1 MLKSRTLRWLAWAVG
16 AAALLVLGAWLAVPP
31 LLKWQLET
39 RGSELLGRDLRVA
52 EVKFSPFALALT
64 FRQLTLAAAPGDPTA
79 PPQLQIERLFVDIS
93 ARTLLRLAPVID
105 AIEIDAPQLRLAR
118 LDDGRYDIDD
128 LLQRLAT
135 PQADAKPDDE
145 PQRFALFNLRLARGE
160 VLLDDR
166 PVDARHELRDI
177 VLDLPFLSNL
187 PDDLQVK
194 VEPRLAFVL
203 NGSAFDS
210 RGRSTPFAQGR
221 ASEFD
226 IRFDKLDLSRWW
238 AYLPKT
244 LPVAAKGGA
253 LDADLKL
260 RFEQSAAAGT
270 KLELQGRIALQ
281 DMAVTL
287 PDDAPLLSWQ
297 SLRVQLADVQ
307 PLQRRVGLESVQL
320 DGAVLHLRRDAAG
333 ALQLMQLADAAAPP
347 APAPAPA
354 PAPPS
359 PASAAASAA
368 TVRAGDSGWSLQL
381 PLLALNGAQ
390 LHWHDA
396 SLQPAAEASLD
407 AVQVRVEKLRWPVE
421 GDAPVQL
428 QAQLMAGGKAAGQLS
443 AQGVASDKQARIGV
457 RLSDVDLALA
467 EPYLRQFLR
476 PQASGRIQAVAEID
490 WAGGDAPR
498 LALALPSASV
508 DAFRLSEAPAVSK
521 GRKAPAPEVLAQW
534 QSLALADLRAD
545 LLQRRASLASL
556 SLSKPQI
563 ALERDKA
570 GTLSVEQWLVA
581 PPPATAAEAV
591 PAAEAPWRLE
601 LRELKLD
608 DGRVRLADA
617 TLPAGALLLDGI
629 RARAAGVAWPIEAGA
644 KPMDTQFSASLSTPA
659 PRGRAAASPARLE
672 WRGDVGLLPAAAS
685 GRLRVERLPVHAFE
699 PYFGAKLPVILRRAE
714 AGFNGRVDLRQ
725 AGAAWH
731 GGIDGEALIA
741 DLRIDAR
748 RAEAARS
755 DTERELLSWNA
766 LSLKGLKV
774 DVPAQGRPRLYLG
787 QLRLSDF
794 YAQLEV
800 TEEGRLYLQTLA
812 PGDAAAPAP
821 AGGGAPG
828 AAPPADA
835 PRVPRSRLAGL
846 PFDFGLEGAV
856 FTNGTVE
863 FNDRFIRPN
872 YSAELSELFGRIGA
886 FDSRAEQPASLQIAG
901 VVAGT
906 GVLAIEGAIN
916 PAIDPPSLD
925 LKAKATGIE
934 LPGLTPYSAK
944 YAGYPIERG
953 KLSVDVA
960 YKIDSDGT
968 LQASNK
974 IVVNQLTFG
983 EKTDSADATTLPVRL
998 AVALLQDRYGVIDI
1012 DLPVS
1017 GSINDPQFSIAGLV
1031 LKAIVNLLTKV
1042 LTAPFSML
1050 SGGSGPD
1057 LSAIAFS
1064 PGSVTIDA
1072 AGQQVIDQVAVALA
1086 DRPTLKLSV
1095 LGVADPAT
1103 EKVALQQAALQAR
1116 LVEEQRRERAR
1127 GSLGSNAAALDAPL
1141 PPLTAEA
1148 RAELLRSVYVGT
1160 ALPGKPAGSAG
1171 PKADLPVGEMEAQL
1185 LASIPVDDGVMRQ
1198 LAINRARSVRQA
1210 LVAKG
1215 LSSDRLFLSEPDSK
1229 EAAAKKTEPKPMAQ
1243 LSLSPL

>member
-16 AAALLVLGAWLAVPP
+16 AAVLLVLAAWLAVPP

-39 RGSELLGRDLRVA
+39 RGSEMLGRDLRVA

-64 FRQLTLAAAPGDPTA
+64 FRHLTLAAAPGDATA

-118 LDDGRYDIDD
+118 LGDGRNDIDD
-128 LLQRLAT
+128 LLQRLAA

-187 PDDLQVK
+187 PDDLQIK

-203 NGSAFDS
+203 DGSAFDS

-244 LPVAAKGGA
+244 LPVAAQGGA

-270 KLELQGRIALQ
+270 KLELQGRIALH
-281 DMAVTL
+281 DTAVTL

-297 SLRVQLADVQ
+297 SLRVQLAHVQ
-307 PLQRRVGLESVQL
+307 PLLRRVQLESVQL
-320 DGAVLHLRRDAAG
+320 DGAVLHVRRDAG
-333 ALQLMQLADAAAPP
+333 GVLQLMQLADAAASR
-347 APAPAPA
+347 APAPAA
-354 PAPPS
+354 

-368 TVRAGDSGWSLQL
+368 TARAGDTGWSLQL
-381 PLLALNGAQ
+381 PLLELNGAQ

-407 AVQVRVEKLRWPVE
+407 AVQVRVEQLRWPVE
-421 GDAPVQL
+421 GEAPVQL
-428 QAQLMAGGKAAGQLS
+428 QAQLLAGGKAAGQLS
-443 AQGVASDKQARIGV
+443 AQGVATDKQARVGV
-457 RLSDVDLALA
+457 KLTDIDLVLA

-498 LALALPSASV
+498 LALELPSASV
-508 DAFRLSEAPAVSK
+508 DAFRLSQAPAVAQ

-545 LLQRRASLASL
+545 LLQRRASLGSL
-556 SLSKPQI
+556 SLSKPQL

-570 GTLSVEQWLVA
+570 GALSVEQWLVA
-581 PPPATAAEAV
+581 SPAATPAEAV
-591 PAAEAPWRLE
+591 PAAGPPWRLE
-601 LRELKLD
+601 LRELKLA

-617 TLPAGALLLDGI
+617 ALPAGALLLDGI
-629 RARAAGVAWPIEAGA
+629 RARAADVAWPIETGA

-672 WRGDVGLLPAAAS
+672 WRGDVGLLPVAAG

-725 AGAAWH
+725 SGAAWH

-748 RAEAARS
+748 RADAARS

-774 DVPAQGRPRLYLG
+774 NVPAQGRPSLMLG
-787 QLRLSDF
+787 QLRLSDY
-794 YAQLEV
+794 YAQLEI

-821 AGGGAPG
+821 APAGGGAPA

-856 FTNGTVE
+856 FTNGRVE

-886 FDSRAEQPASLQIAG
+886 FDSRAEQPASLQFAG

-916 PAIDPPSLD
+916 PAIEPPSLD

-960 YKIDSDGT
+960 YKIASDGT
-968 LQASNK
+968 LQATNK

-1057 LSAIAFS
+1057 LSVIAFA

-1072 AGQQVIDQVAVALA
+1072 AGQQVIDQVAVALV
-1086 DRPTLKLSV
+1086 DRPMLKLSV

-1103 EKVALQQAALQAR
+1103 EKAALQQAALQAR

-1148 RAELLRSVYVGT
+1148 RTELLRSVYVST

-1171 PKADLPVGEMEAQL
+1171 PKADLPVSEMAAQL
-1185 LASIPVDDGVMRQ
+1185 VASVPVDEGVMRQ

-1229 EAAAKKTEPKPMAQ
+1229 EAAAKKAEPKPIAQ

>member
-1 MLKSRTLRWLAWAVG
+1 MGRGIAWAVG
-16 AAALLVLGAWLAVPP
+16 AAALLVLAAWLAVPP

-52 EVKFSPFALALT
+52 EVKFSPFTLALS
-64 FRQLTLAAAPGDPTA
+64 FKQLTLAGAPGEAAA

-128 LLQRLAT
+128 LLQRLVAT
-135 PQADAKPDDE
+135 QPDAKPDDA
-145 PQRFALFNLRLARGE
+145 PQRFALFNLRLSRGE
-160 VLLDDR
+160 LLFDDR
-166 PVDARHELRDI
+166 PVGTRHELRDI
-177 VLDLPFLSNL
+177 VLGLPFLSNL
-187 PDDLQVK
+187 PDDLQIK

-203 NGSAFDS
+203 DGSAFDS
-210 RGRSTPFAQGR
+210 HGRSTPFAQGR

-226 IRFDKLDLSRWW
+226 IRLDKLDLSRWW

-244 LPVAAKGGA
+244 LPVAVRGGA

-270 KLELQGRIALQ
+270 KLELQGSVELQ
-281 DMAVTL
+281 DMTVTL
-287 PDDAPLLSWQ
+287 PDDAPLLAWQ
-297 SLRVQLADVQ
+297 SLRVKLADVQ
-307 PLQRRVGLESVQL
+307 PLLRRVQLEAVQL
-320 DGAVLHLRRDAAG
+320 DGAVLHVRRDAQG
-333 ALQLMQLADAAAPP
+333 ALQLMQLAEAASDQASAKAPP
-347 APAPAPA
+347 AVPASAT
-354 PAPPS
+354 
-359 PASAAASAA
+359 ASAAAARAA
-368 TVRAGDSGWSLQL
+368 DPGWSLQL
-381 PLLALNGAQ
+381 PLLELKGAQ
-390 LHWHDA
+390 VHWHDA
-396 SLQPAAEASLD
+396 SLQPAAEVSLD
-407 AVQVRVEKLRWPVE
+407 ALQLRLEQLRWPVQGE
-421 GDAPVQL
+421 APLQL
-428 QAQLMAGGKAAGQLS
+428 QAQLLTGGKAAGQVS
-443 AQGVASDKQARIGV
+443 AQGVATDKMARVGV
-457 RLSDVDLALA
+457 KLSDIDLVLA

-476 PQASGRIQAVAEID
+476 PQASGRIQAATEID
-490 WAGGDAPR
+490 WASGDTPR
-498 LALALPSASV
+498 LTLALSSASV
-508 DAFRLSEAPAVSK
+508 EGFRLSQAPVVPR
-521 GRKAPAPEVLAQW
+521 GGKAPPAELMAQW
-534 QSLALADLRAD
+534 QSLALTDLRVD
-545 LLQRRASLASL
+545 MLQRRVSLGQL
-556 SLSKPQI
+556 SLNQPQL

-570 GTLSVEQWLVA
+570 GALSVEQWLIA
-581 PPPATAAEAV
+581 PQVTTPPEATPTADT
-591 PAAEAPWRLE
+591 PWRLE
-601 LRELKLD
+601 LREFKLD
-608 DGRVRLADA
+608 DGRVRLVDA
-617 TLPAGALLLDGI
+617 GLPAGALLLDGI
-629 RARAAGVAWPIEAGA
+629 RAQAAGVVWPFEAGA
-644 KPMDTQFSASLSTPA
+644 KPMGTQFSASLGTPA
-659 PRGRAAASPARLE
+659 LRGRAPAQAARLE
-672 WRGDVGLLPAAAS
+672 WRGEVALQPMAAD

-699 PYFGAKLPVILRRAE
+699 PYFAAKLPVILKRAE

-725 AGAAWH
+725 SGDVWH

-748 RAEAARS
+748 RADAARS

-766 LSLKGLKV
+766 LSLKGLKIE
-774 DVPAQGRPRLYLG
+774 VPAQGRPSLMLG
-787 QLRLSDF
+787 QLRLSDY
-794 YAQLEV
+794 YAQLEI

-812 PGDAAAPAP
+812 PGDAGAPAAAGSAP
-821 AGGGAPG
+821 A
-828 AAPPADA
+828 ADV
-835 PRVPRSRLAGL
+835 PRRPRSRLAGL
-846 PFDFGLEGAV
+846 PFDFGLESAV
-856 FTNGTVE
+856 FANGRVE

-886 FDSRAEQPASLQIAG
+886 FDSRTEQPANLQFSG

-968 LQASNK
+968 LTASNK

-983 EKTDSADATTLPVRL
+983 EKTDSPDATTLPVRL

-1031 LKAIVNLLTKV
+1031 LKALVNLLTKV
-1042 LTAPFSML
+1042 LTAPFAML

-1057 LSAIAFS
+1057 LSVIAFA

-1072 AGQQVIDQVAVALA
+1072 AGQQVIDQVAVALV
-1086 DRPTLKLSV
+1086 DRPMLKLSV

-1103 EKVALQQAALQAR
+1103 EKLALQQAALQAR

-1148 RAELLRSVYVGT
+1148 RAELLRSVYIGT
-1160 ALPGKPAGSAG
+1160 ALPGKPAGSTG
-1171 PKADLPVGEMEAQL
+1171 PKADLPVSEMEAQL
-1185 LASIPVDDGVMRQ
+1185 VASIPVDDGVMRQ
-1198 LAINRARSVRQA
+1198 LAINRARSVRQS